1 MSKSLDN
8 SNLDILRAS
17 VPILS
22 FDGTNVQD
30 KAAIYFADRSTIGDG
45 AGGILRFLK
54 GSTAPANG
62 ITVYAVNGGR
72 LVREGWSAIGI
83 NVKWAG
89 AMAMA

>member
-30 KAAIYFADRSTIGDG
+30 KAAIYFADRSTTGDG
-45 AGGILRFLK
+45 AGGIF
-54 GSTAPANG
+54 
-62 ITVYAVNGGR
+62 AVP
-72 LVREGWSAIGI
+72 
-83 NVKWAG
+83 
-89 AMAMA
+89 